1 MRKFYLICSL
11 VLLSLSA
18 FSQSKKWWTKANLT
32 TIQEEVLF
40 KKNYKPDSY
49 DLYQIQL
56 KDAASFLSTVPEG
69 NSLLQLSASKFTISL
84 PIPGGG
90 MERFSIVS
98 APVMEKGLLKKFPGF
113 ASFAGVGLEQSG
125 HYLRCDISPFGFNAM
140 VSAQDG
146 ASYYINAINEN
157 TCAVFSKSSIK
168 NLNSFSCGVG
178 EIINQAVQNG
188 MESTLRGA
196 DDGKL
201 RTYRL
206 ACTVNGEY
214 SQKCLNGTETS
225 DAQRISKVL
234 ANLNTNVTRA
244 NTVYEKDFS
253 VRLVLVSNNDQ
264 IIYLNAATDPWTSSS
279 QWNSKTQT
287 TIDNV
292 IGSSNYDI
300 GHLLA
305 GVAAASGNNGNAGC
319 IGCVCKA
326 GQKGSAFTAHTDA
339 TGDPLVID
347 YWTHEMGHQFG
358 ANHTFTFQTESAGA
372 NMEPGSGST
381 IMGYAGITGSTDVQ
395 PHSDPYFHAKSIEQV
410 TDYIK
415 STSGNCAVQTN
426 TGNNVPTANAG
437 ADYTIPKSTPF
448 VLTGS
453 ATDANG
459 DALTFCW
466 EQYDNYASGA
476 NTFPSATST
485 KGPVFRSFNPTTSSS
500 RTFPSLS
507 TILAGNLTNTWEA
520 LPSVARTLNF
530 RMTVRDNR
538 AGGGQNANDN
548 MLVTV
553 SSTTGP
559 FSVSAPN
566 TAVTW
571 SQGSTQTVSWNL
583 GGSNGS
589 PVNCANVKISLSTD
603 GGSNFS
609 TVLLA
614 STPNDGS
621 QSITVPSISSTQ
633 CRIKVEAV
641 GNIFF
646 DISNVNF
653 TISSGG
659 ATCNAPT
666 GLSSSSIT
674 TSGATVLWS
683 AVSGATNYTLEYKTT
698 AASSW
703 TTAASATTATSQAI
717 SGLSAST
724 TYDWRVKTNCSS
736 SSSAYSSAQFTTS
749 SVSGGCTTANEP
761 NESLAAAATVATN
774 TNISGAINTGTDK
787 DWYKFTLSATSNLTI
802 TLSTLPADY
811 DIIFYNS
818 AGTEIKRSELGSTST
833 ETISNTNT
841 AAGTYYLQIFGYNGA
856 NSTSC
861 YTLNV
866 GASTATGCQSSYDNN
881 NESFG
886 AAVSI
891 PFNTD
896 VKGLLNPSG
905 DNDYYK
911 FIITNGGTITVSL
924 TTLPADYDI
933 RLYNSA
939 QTQVATSQKG
949 GTTSESI
956 SYTATAGTYYVK
968 VYGYNNANNAS
979 SCYTLKV
986 QLGTASR
993 NNSQTITGIQV
1004 SPNPAKDYI
1013 KIEAKQLSNESM
1025 LHIYNAQGNMVKQEL
1040 LAAGANKVSITSLSA
1055 GVYNIILFTKEGIK
1069 IGNATFIKE

>member
-1 MRKFYLICSL
+1 M
-11 VLLSLSA
+11 
-18 FSQSKKWWTKANLT
+18 
-32 TIQEEVLF
+32 
-40 KKNYKPDSY
+40 
-49 DLYQIQL
+49 
-56 KDAASFLSTVPEG
+56 
-69 NSLLQLSASKFTISL
+69 
-84 PIPGGG
+84 
-90 MERFSIVS
+90 
-98 APVMEKGLLKKFPGF
+98 
-113 ASFAGVGLEQSG
+113 
-125 HYLRCDISPFGFNAM
+125 
-140 VSAQDG
+140 
-146 ASYYINAINEN
+146 
-157 TCAVFSKSSIK
+157 
-168 NLNSFSCGVG
+168 G